1 MPRVSDPVGTAFFFV
16 TLMIIAA
23 VGIVGLVALFYLL
36 FQWIRYRRREEYS
49 LGSVVLQVAVPR
61 DNELKIDVAEQML
74 ASLFS
79 VKKVGFFSWFKPEDH
94 FSFEIVARKEDI
106 RFMVVCPMEL
116 RDLVE
121 KQIHGAYPGAE
132 VKEVDEYNIFS
143 ETGKVAYAQLK
154 IRSSSH
160 LPLKVYKELPTDPLS
175 SVTSALAKMGD
186 DEGAVLQIL
195 ISPASKSW
203 QSAGASYVAKTKAQ
217 EADPEKARYM
227 VDAKTLEAIENKV
240 AKPGFETTI
249 RIVVSSTSQQS
260 AEAHLRNIIGAFSQF
275 SSDQNGF
282 EKARIWLRRLFMID
296 FIYRY
301 QPFFGKR
308 SVLSSEELATIMH
321 FPNKQVETPH
331 IFWLMAKRAPA
342 PAQIPLEGLYLGK
355 SAYRGV
361 TRKVYIADDDRR
373 RHMYIIGKTGTGK
386 SEFLKDMIMQD
397 IRAGKGVCFI
407 DPHDM
412 VEQILELIPPERAED
427 VIYF

>member
-175 SVTSALAKMGD
+175 SVTH
-186 DEGAVLQIL
+186 LQ
-195 ISPASKSW
+195 
-203 QSAGASYVAKTKAQ
+203 
-217 EADPEKARYM
+217 R
-227 VDAKTLEAIENKV
+227 
-240 AKPGFETTI
+240 
-249 RIVVSSTSQQS
+249 
-260 AEAHLRNIIGAFSQF
+260 
-275 SSDQNGF
+275 
-282 EKARIWLRRLFMID
+282 
-296 FIYRY
+296 
-301 QPFFGKR
+301 
-308 SVLSSEELATIMH
+308 
-321 FPNKQVETPH
+321 
-331 IFWLMAKRAPA
+331 
-342 PAQIPLEGLYLGK
+342 
-355 SAYRGV
+355 
-361 TRKVYIADDDRR
+361 
-373 RHMYIIGKTGTGK
+373 
-386 SEFLKDMIMQD
+386 
-397 IRAGKGVCFI
+397 
-407 DPHDM
+407 
-412 VEQILELIPPERAED
+412 
-427 VIYF
+427 